1 MKEKLR
7 ERLPIIEWPDLERRM
22 AIISRMTSDPPI
34 EQPKEEI
41 PQETERADIS
51 TPYSGDSSEIKRKI

>member
-22 AIISRMTSDPPI
+22 AIISRMTSEPPAKT
-34 EQPKEEI
+34 PKREI
-41 PQETERADIS
+41 PKVVERTDIPS
-51 TPYSGDSSEIKRKI
+51 PYSGDSSEIERKI